1 MENIYDKI
9 NTRLLSIKKQMKK
22 DEDFIKENPRHNTVF
37 MLKSDIDK
45 SVVAIN
51 QLEWVLEALSKEI

>member
-9 NTRLLSIKKQMKK
+9 NIRLLSIKKQIKK
-22 DEDFIKENPRHNTVF
+22 DEDFIKENPRHNIVF

-45 SVVAIN
+45 SLVAIN
-51 QLEWVLEALSKEI
+51 QLEWVLEELTKQN